1 MTLETQIKQMIID
14 SLGLEDI
21 TAEDIDTDAPLFG
34 DDGLGLDSVDALEL
48 GLAVQKTFNFQFDGE
63 KDKLRE
69 HFTSVKTWPISYAA
83 AKPERNDDDRTRN
96 PQNPYRCLG
105 EPV

>member
-21 TAEDIDTDAPLFG
+21 TAEDIETDAPLFG

-48 GLAVQKTFNFQFDGE
+48 GLAVQKTFGFQLDGE
-63 KDKLRE
+63 KDNLRD
-69 HFTSVKTWPISYAA
+69 HFASVKTLADFIRSG
-83 AKPERNDDDRTRN
+83 
-96 PQNPYRCLG
+96 Q
-105 EPV
+105 V

>member
-21 TAEDIDTDAPLFG
+21 SADDIDTDAPLFG

-69 HFTSVKTWPISYAA
+69 HFTSVKTLTDFVRSRQA
-83 AKPERNDDDRTRN
+83 
-96 PQNPYRCLG
+96 
-105 EPV
+105 

>member
-21 TAEDIDTDAPLFG
+21 SADDIDTDAPLFG

-48 GLAVQKTFNFQFDGE
+48 GLAVQKTFNFQLDGE

-69 HFTSVKTWPISYAA
+69 HFTSVKTLADFVRSRQA
-83 AKPERNDDDRTRN
+83 
-96 PQNPYRCLG
+96 
-105 EPV
+105 

>member
-1 MTLETQIKQMIID
+1 MSDQHRLEHDIKLLIIEA
-14 SLGLEDI
+14 LGLEDI
-21 TAEDIDTDAPLFG
+21 SADDIDTDAPLFG

-69 HFTSVKTWPISYAA
+69 HFTSVKTLADFVRSRQA
-83 AKPERNDDDRTRN
+83 
-96 PQNPYRCLG
+96 
-105 EPV
+105 

>member
-21 TAEDIDTDAPLFG
+21 TAEDIETDAPLFG

-48 GLAVQKTFNFQFDGE
+48 GLAVQKTFKLQLDGE

-69 HFTSVKTWPISYAA
+69 HFTSVKTLADFVRSRQA
-83 AKPERNDDDRTRN
+83 
-96 PQNPYRCLG
+96 
-105 EPV
+105 